1 MYVQLRM
8 YVGAIL
14 PPLKTTYVCADG
26 PSPRCIPLL
35 HSELRPSRMMNGRFP
50 RYEFWLTPRLVL
62 TVQVHPTARM
72 HSLIAGSVLEAV
84 GRAFFNS
91 TATFN

>member
-1 MYVQLRM
+1 M

-26 PSPRCIPLL
+26 PRCIRLL

-50 RYEFWLTPRLVL
+50 RHEFWLTPRIDRAGASHCAHALADCRV
-62 TVQVHPTARM
+62 
-72 HSLIAGSVLEAV
+72 SAGSCGALLLQ
-84 GRAFFNS
+84 
-91 TATFN
+91 